1 LKAGDAFLLQQQ
13 GASIDSHFWFI
24 LSDAD
29 QDADNVLIVNLTSW
43 RADKDQACVLGPNH
57 HTYIQHDTCVNY
69 GGAKVVSLAQLNTL
83 KDTGL
88 LLHQTP
94 LTAGL
99 LKLVRERVS
108 RSTTMKLKHVE
119 ILEQQGLV
127 DL

>member
-24 LSDAD
+24 LSDPD

-43 RADKDQACVLGPNH
+43 RPDKDQACVLGTNH
-57 HTYIQHDTCVNY
+57 HPYIQHDTCVNY

-83 KDTGL
+83 KDSGL
-88 LLHQTP
+88 LVQQPP

-108 RSTTMKLKHVE
+108 HSTTMKLKHVE

-127 DL
+127 EP